1 MKRDAIKKIPLSDTT
16 LASLEPED
24 KDYRER
30 DTGGLYFVV
39 QKTGKKS
46 WQLRY
51 KNEKIGRAHV

>member
-1 MKRDAIKKIPLSDTT
+1 MKRDAIKKRPLSDTT

-39 QKTGKKS
+39 QKTGKKKRTQS
-46 WQLRY
+46 RF
-51 KNEKIGRAHV
+51 KNDSCRD